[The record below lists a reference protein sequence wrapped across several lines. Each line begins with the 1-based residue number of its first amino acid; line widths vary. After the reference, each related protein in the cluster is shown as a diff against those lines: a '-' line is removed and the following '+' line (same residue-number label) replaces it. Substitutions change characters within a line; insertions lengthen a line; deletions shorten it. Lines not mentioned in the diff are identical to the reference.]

1 MNLRPLEAL
10 LADPPHRRLLRV
22 ARVARTTGFPV
33 QFLEH
38 PLDAL
43 SVARQ
48 HGLNAAMLHALHAS
62 NHPHRLAL
70 VDRERV
76 LDYAKAD
83 AEINAF
89 AHALRD
95 EFRLRRGEA
104 LAIAL
109 ENRAEYVLAWFA
121 AMRAGVRVVHA
132 GSHVTADELMHMA
145 RVGGVRC
152 VLASATTAEVV
163 RAACERLTD
172 APVRVVICGDA
183 RGADA
188 ASTNAASADATS
200 TDAAS
205 ANATST
211 NAASTNAA
219 STDAASTNAA
229 SADANSSDRRR
240 NTTSWRELIARGPTS
255 FPARGVDRAESVV
268 FTSGT
273 TGRPRGAARDFG
285 AFGPTEL
292 ARVLERLP
300 FQCAERHLVV
310 APLSHSAPQVF
321 ALLQTA
327 LGGTLYLEPRFDAA
341 ATVRALAK
349 ESIHSV
355 FMVPTMVRRVLERP
369 TAEPLPDLRAIVVGA
384 SEFSA
389 ELRRAAIAR
398 FGAETLFDF
407 YGATELGWVTLIRG
421 DEMLTH
427 PGSVGRPLP
436 GQQVC
441 ILDEHGRAL
450 PPGQVG
456 LIGVRNAQT
465 MLGYT
470 GDAQASKDTVRAGWT
485 TVEDTG
491 YLDEDGYLHLTGRAR
506 DMVKSGGVNV
516 YPAEVERVL
525 ETDPQLREVVVI
537 GVPDREWG
545 ERVVAVVVPRDGTF
559 DPEQARTHARAH
571 LSPAKVP
578 REWKVVD
585 ALPRN
590 ANGKVLR
597 TELRARFG

>member
-10 LADPPHRRLLRV
+10 LTDPPHRRLLRV
-22 ARVARTTGFPV
+22 ARVARTTGFPL

-38 PLDAL
+38 PLGAL

-70 VDRERV
+70 ADRERV

-89 AHALRD
+89 AHALRG

-132 GSHVTADELMHMA
+132 GSHVTADELVHMA

-152 VLASATTAEVV
+152 VLASATTAAVV
-163 RAACERLTD
+163 RTACERLSD
-172 APVRVVICGDA
+172 AQVRVVLCGDTRVA
-183 RGADA
+183 ET
-188 ASTNAASADATS
+188 ASTTAANTTAAN
-200 TDAAS
+200 TDAA
-205 ANATST
+205 ST

-219 STDAASTNAA
+219 NTNAA
-229 SADANSSDRRR
+229 R
-240 NTTSWRELIARGPTS
+240 TTSWSELIARGPTS
-255 FPARGVDRAESVV
+255 FPARGADRAESVV

-341 ATVRALAK
+341 ATLRALAK
-349 ESIHSV
+349 EHIHSV
-355 FMVPTMVRRVLERP
+355 FMVPTMVRRVLELP
-369 TAEPLPDLRAIVVGA
+369 ATEPLPDLRAIVVGS

-436 GQQVC
+436 GQQVR
-441 ILDEHGRAL
+441 ILDEHGHAL

-545 ERVVAVVVPRDGTF
+545 ERVVAVVVPRDDTF

-590 ANGKVLR
+590 TNGKVLR

>member
-172 APVRVVICGDA
+172 APVRIVMCGDA
-183 RGADA
+183 RVADA
-188 ASTNAASADATS
+188 ASTNAAS
-200 TDAAS
+200 
-205 ANATST
+205 T
-211 NAASTNAA
+211 NANS
-219 STDAASTNAA
+219 S
-229 SADANSSDRRR
+229 DANSSDRRR
-240 NTTSWRELIARGPTS
+240 KTTSWRELIARGPTS

-369 TAEPLPDLRAIVVGA
+369 TTEPLPDLRAIVVGS

-470 GDAQASKDTVRAGWT
+470 GDARASKDTVRAGWT

-545 ERVVAVVVPRDGTF
+545 ERVVAVVVPRDGSF

>member
-1 MNLRPLEAL
+1 VNLRPLEAL
-10 LADPPHRRLLRV
+10 LTDPPHRRLLRV
-22 ARVARTTGFPV
+22 ARVARTTGFPL

-38 PLDAL
+38 PLGAL

-70 VDRERV
+70 ADRERV

-89 AHALRD
+89 AHALRG

-132 GSHVTADELMHMA
+132 GSHVTADELVHMA

-152 VLASATTAEVV
+152 VLASATTAAVV
-163 RAACERLTD
+163 RTACERLSD
-172 APVRVVICGDA
+172 AQVRVVLCGDTRVA
-183 RGADA
+183 ETASTTAANTTAANTDA
-188 ASTNAASADATS
+188 AGTNAA
-200 TDAAS
+200 
-205 ANATST
+205 NT

-219 STDAASTNAA
+219 STNAANTNAA
-229 SADANSSDRRR
+229 R
-240 NTTSWRELIARGPTS
+240 TTSWSELIARGPTS
-255 FPARGVDRAESVV
+255 FPARGADRAESVV

-341 ATVRALAK
+341 ATLRALAK
-349 ESIHSV
+349 EHIHSV
-355 FMVPTMVRRVLERP
+355 FMVPTMVRRVLELP
-369 TAEPLPDLRAIVVGA
+369 ATEPLPDLRAIVVGS

-436 GQQVC
+436 GQQVR
-441 ILDEHGRAL
+441 ILDEH
-450 PPGQVG
+450 
-456 LIGVRNAQT
+456 
-465 MLGYT
+465 
-470 GDAQASKDTVRAGWT
+470 
-485 TVEDTG
+485 VEDTG

-545 ERVVAVVVPRDGTF
+545 ERVVAVVVPRDDTF

-590 ANGKVLR
+590 TNGKVLR